1 LISFENE
8 MASDS
13 AGGASMLVKHALGR
27 KSFENERPSGSAAT
41 ASVSPAFFFLCRN
54 FR

>member
-8 MASDS
+8 MASDP
-13 AGGASMLVKHALGR
+13 AGTASILVEHSLGR

-41 ASVSPAFFFLCRN
+41 ASVHGAFFFLCRN

>member
-8 MASDS
+8 MASEP

-27 KSFENERPSGSAAT
+27 KSFENERHSGSAAT
-41 ASVSPAFFFLCRN
+41 ASVPGVLFFLCRN
-54 FR
+54 F